1 MNLEAETQEII
12 FPNLKKKKRI
22 IFIAALSNNAC
33 AVRDLAAGMAMHIID
48 VG

>member
-12 FPNLKKKKRI
+12 FPNLKKKRI

-33 AVRDLAAGMAMHIID
+33 AVRDLAVVMAMHIID